1 MLVSRDVTSSLPA
14 GEREV
19 RRPLF
24 VLRCALPDY
33 WRDRIHDGTD
43 QSGLGRA
50 PSRSWWQHGAL
61 VVDEA
66 GPALI
71 DADGLR
77 VPIPVPATGGVLV
90 RLAVTADPVPI
101 RPHPLAA
108 QPGRRPRLRGQAPP
122 PPPKPS
128 GTVYLNFICGP
139 GGKVTVR
146 LPGQEEGF
154 SDEAMASFAKA
165 AGLRYEQ
172 RDKKSLKKTS
182 GLHTSL
188 DLRACVDDA
197 AYRATLGAR
206 VKRMLRVQ
214 GRRSPYEEP
223 YKSRY
228 PATAPPYQLPET

>member
-1 MLVSRDVTSSLPA
+1 V
-14 GEREV
+14 
-19 RRPLF
+19 F

-33 WRDRIHDGTD
+33 WRDRIHQGTD
-43 QSGLGRA
+43 QSGFGRA
-50 PSRSWWQHGAL
+50 PSRSWWRHGAL

-77 VPIPVPATGGVLV
+77 VPIPVPAAGGVLV
-90 RLAVTADPVPI
+90 RLAVTADPLNH
-101 RPHPLAA
+101 RPNPLVA
-108 QPGRRPRLRGQAPP
+108 QPGRRRPRLRGQAPP

-128 GTVYLNFICGP
+128 GTVYLNFICDP
-139 GGKVTVR
+139 GGQVTVR
-146 LPGQEEGF
+146 LPGEEEGF
-154 SDEAMASFAKA
+154 GDEAMTSFAAA

-172 RDKKSLKKTS
+172 RDKKSLKNTS

-197 AYRATLGAR
+197 GYRASRGAR
-206 VKRMLRVQ
+206 VKRMLRMQ

-228 PATAPPYQLPET
+228 PVSAPPYRLPEG